1 MTFPNPWGDHPPAEA
16 DRDRAVR
23 MACLHMAIMLATH
36 DHSADGAVVME
47 PGPSGLMTARPARD
61 PEAIL
66 SAAKQFHAFI
76 EEQPGVSPHRVALE
90 EIGALFERPS
100 VLTVDPGLRDQVQA
114 LVRGA
119 LGLGR

>member
-23 MACLHMAIMLATH
+23 MGCLHMAIMLATH
-36 DHSADGAVVME
+36 DHSPDAGHEE
-47 PGPSGLMTARPARD
+47 PGPSGLMVFKPARD